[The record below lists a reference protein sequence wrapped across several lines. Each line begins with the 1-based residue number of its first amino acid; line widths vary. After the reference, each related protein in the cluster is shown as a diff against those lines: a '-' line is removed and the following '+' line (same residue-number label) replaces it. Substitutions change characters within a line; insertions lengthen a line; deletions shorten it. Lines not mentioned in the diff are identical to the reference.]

1 VVKNGKIFQECEIM
15 TRLQKKTAWIVGA
28 IILIVALAVA
38 AFKGITVY
46 EYRLQGED
54 IQKYEECLKRYQE
67 DVEKFRTR
75 ASEIIDKNVKVDE
88 VHYSYYDTVD
98 EFAEEIE
105 KTMYSYIRDWPE
117 KYRELFFYTL
127 FSYKYQQK
135 EYLRVF
141 PKRVTLYKL
150 NRIGRPIEKKD
161 YDEIY
166 ASFNKW
172 DDIWDDL
179 NEKLENKYYV
189 PEDLEKYKKEMQE
202 LLGEEKLPEYIRVA

>member
-1 VVKNGKIFQECEIM
+1 M

-75 ASEIIDKNVKVDE
+75 ASEVIDKNVKVDE
-88 VHYSYYDTVD
+88 VHYRYYDTVD

-135 EYLRVF
+135 EHLLVF

-202 LLGEEKLPEYIRVA
+202 LLGDEKLPEYVRVQ

>member
-1 VVKNGKIFQECEIM
+1 M
-15 TRLQKKTAWIVGA
+15 
-28 IILIVALAVA
+28 
-38 AFKGITVY
+38 
-46 EYRLQGED
+46 
-54 IQKYEECLKRYQE
+54 
-67 DVEKFRTR
+67 
-75 ASEIIDKNVKVDE
+75 
-88 VHYSYYDTVD
+88 
-98 EFAEEIE
+98 
-105 KTMYSYIRDWPE
+105 
-117 KYRELFFYTL
+117 
-127 FSYKYQQK
+127 
-135 EYLRVF
+135 RVF

>member
-1 VVKNGKIFQECEIM
+1 M

>member
-1 VVKNGKIFQECEIM
+1 M

-117 KYRELFFYTL
+117 KYRELFFIP
-127 FSYKYQQK
+127 FFHININKKSIC
-135 EYLRVF
+135 VF
-141 PKRVTLYKL
+141 FQS
-150 NRIGRPIEKKD
+150 G
-161 YDEIY
+161 
-166 ASFNKW
+166 
-172 DDIWDDL
+172 
-179 NEKLENKYYV
+179 
-189 PEDLEKYKKEMQE
+189 
-202 LLGEEKLPEYIRVA
+202 

>member
-1 VVKNGKIFQECEIM
+1 M

-202 LLGEEKLPEYIRVA
+202 LLGEEKLPEYVRVQ